1 MCCCVSGLRSS
12 RETGKVV
19 LNYAEGDSGTLSG
32 HGMALRG
39 ISWMDMALGCAPR
52 NALSGHMTTL
62 YAHTLMHAHVRERTH
77 TVGKEK
83 GLHAREIDNKTKT
96 KKKG

>member
-1 MCCCVSGLRSS
+1 MSGLRSS

-39 ISWMDMALGCAPR
+39 ISWMDMALVCAPR
-52 NALSGHMTTL
+52 NALSGHMTAL
-62 YAHTLMHAHVRERTH
+62 HAQIRMHAHVRARTH

-83 GLHAREIDNKTKT
+83 GLQAREIDKKQKQKTLCT
-96 KKKG
+96 TP